1 VNQRNLGRFTL
12 GLLPVL
18 ALLLAVA
25 GVLASVAERR
35 GESVGQA
42 KAADEAAGR
51 YVSDVAT
58 FRAHVIHELAL
69 HRGAHPSELRNV
81 LDREIPKFPTL
92 PSTAPPGAEESR
104 SYQTAV
110 ETSHTG
116 LKPFTDLREQLD
128 TAAEAETFVSG
139 ASAALDRSTT
149 ALLRSALVFDSE
161 PLKKRTLP
169 ELRGALADVRRLPVP
184 AKGRPAAQAVDAA
197 ISRAIDEIEEM
208 VDKLDAGESHSFDLS
223 EEFDAA
229 DTQLKNYA
237 IDVDGDVREAV
248 ARLRDTGV

>member
-1 VNQRNLGRFTL
+1 MSRGSAGRFTL

-25 GVLASVAERR
+25 GIWASVAERR

-42 KAADEAAGR
+42 KAADAAAGH

-58 FRAHVIHELAL
+58 FRAHVIGELARR
-69 HRGAHPSELRNV
+69 RGSHPAALRDV
-81 LDREIPKFPTL
+81 LDREIPKFPSL
-92 PSTAPPGAEESR
+92 PSQAPPGADDSR
-104 SYQTAV
+104 SYQSAV
-110 ETSHTG
+110 ELSRTG
-116 LKPFTDLREQLD
+116 LKPFTALRAQLD
-128 TAAEAETFVSG
+128 TAAQAETFVAG

-149 ALLRSALVFDSE
+149 ALLSSALVFDST
-161 PLKKRTLP
+161 PLEKRTLP

-197 ISRAIDEIEEM
+197 ISRAIDEIETM
-208 VDKLDAGESHSFDLS
+208 VDRLDDGKSHSFDLS
-223 EEFDAA
+223 DEFQAA
-229 DTQLKNYA
+229 DTQVKNYA

-248 ARLRDTGV
+248 ARLRDSA

>member
-1 VNQRNLGRFTL
+1 MSRGSTSRFTL
-12 GLLPVL
+12 GLLPIL

-25 GVLASVAERR
+25 GVWASMAERR

-58 FRAHVIHELAL
+58 FRARVMNELNRR
-69 HRGAHPSELRNV
+69 RGAHPGELRDV
-81 LDREIPKFPTL
+81 LDREIPKFPAL
-92 PSTAPPGAEESR
+92 PSPPPPGAEDSR
-104 SYQTAV
+104 SYQSAV
-110 ETSHTG
+110 ETSRTG
-116 LKPFTDLREQLD
+116 LQPFTALRTQLD
-128 TAAEAETFVSG
+128 TAAQAEAFVTG

-149 ALLRSALVFDSE
+149 ALLSSALVFDSE
-161 PLKKRTLP
+161 PLTSRTLP

-197 ISRAIDEIEEM
+197 ISRAIDEIETM
-208 VDKLDAGESHSFDLS
+208 ADKLDAGESHSFDLS
-223 EEFDAA
+223 DEFAAA
-229 DTQLKNYA
+229 DTQVKNYA

-248 ARLRDTGV
+248 ARLRDATA